1 MSFGKRTEFPT
12 RPSPIHTSA
21 STPQTRRGGYW
32 LGLITVP
39 ITQIIVMVIAAL
51 VVAPNHIDRLMPII
65 VVGALSNIIVA
76 AVVLLLTDILLRLV
90 GLRQAWIYALICAV
104 AIYGLSFVVS
114 ITPVYRLAF
123 LFFPALLGGL
133 VLGWSR
139 R

>member
-1 MSFGKRTEFPT
+1 M
-12 RPSPIHTSA
+12 A
-21 STPQTRRGGYW
+21 
-32 LGLITVP
+32 
-39 ITQIIVMVIAAL
+39 IAAL
-51 VVAPNHIDRLMPII
+51 VVAPTHIDRLMPII

-114 ITPVYRLAF
+114 IAPVYRLAF
-123 LFFPALLGGL
+123 LFFPALMGGL